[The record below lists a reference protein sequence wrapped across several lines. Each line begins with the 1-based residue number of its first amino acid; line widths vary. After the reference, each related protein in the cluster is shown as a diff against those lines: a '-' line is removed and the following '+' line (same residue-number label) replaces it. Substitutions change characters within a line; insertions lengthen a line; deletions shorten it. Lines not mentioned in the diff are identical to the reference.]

1 MTMFVAYENAKDVVR
16 HLLPI
21 MEQLKL
27 HSAELVDQLERAGTS
42 LMLNLAEGSRRS
54 GKDKRRFFVMAHGS
68 AGEIRAVLDIAELWG
83 WRVDQAAVAPILDR
97 QLGLL
102 WGLTHSRKVTKS

>member
-1 MTMFVAYENAKDVVR
+1 MFVAYENAKDVVR

-27 HSAELVDQLERAGTS
+27 HSAELGDQLERAGTS

-54 GKDKRRFFVMAHGS
+54 GKDKRLFFVMAHGS
-68 AGEIRAVLDIAELWG
+68 AAEIKSVLVIADLWR
-83 WRVDQAAVAPILDR
+83 WKVDTREISPILDR
-97 QLGLL
+97 QLALL
-102 WGLTHSRKVTKS
+102 WGLTHSRKLP

>member
-21 MEQLKL
+21 IEQLRL

-42 LMLNLAEGSRRS
+42 MMLNLAEGSRRS

-68 AGEIRAVLDIAELWG
+68 AAEIKAVLVIAELWR
-83 WRVDQAAVAPILDR
+83 WKVDTRAIAPILDR

-102 WGLTHSRKVTKS
+102 WGLTHARKLS

>member
-16 HLLPI
+16 HLPPI
-21 MEQLKL
+21 VDALRLRSKDL
-27 HSAELVDQLERAGTS
+27 ADQLERAGTS
-42 LMLNLAEGSRRS
+42 MLLNLAEGNRRS
-54 GKDKRRFFVMAHGS
+54 GKDKRQFFVMAHGS